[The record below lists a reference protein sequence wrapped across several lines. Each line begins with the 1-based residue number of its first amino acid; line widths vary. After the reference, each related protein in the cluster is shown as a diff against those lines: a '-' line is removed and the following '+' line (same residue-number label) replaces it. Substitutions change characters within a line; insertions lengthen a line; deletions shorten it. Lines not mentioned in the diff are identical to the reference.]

1 MVLPVRDWMGDVEAT
16 YAALPADVQAALGR
30 SVAPADRAEHGGPS
44 RLLVEIA
51 DASQSDQFWHGDNKL
66 VQAKPIPNLQGKWAD
81 GEMVFRFPTA
91 AQAEV
96 MYSTALV
103 WLLPGQVELTIMP
116 DEGQYAVHVM
126 PAVLRDQH
134 AVVKLLTALSK
145 DLLDA

>member
-16 YAALPADVQAALGR
+16 YAGLPDDVRAALGR
-30 SVAPADRAEHGGPS
+30 GGAPAARAEHGGPC

-51 DASQSDQFWHGDNKL
+51 DAPQSDQFWHGDNKL

-91 AQAEV
+91 AQAEAL
-96 MYSTALV
+96 YSTALI
-103 WLLPGQVELTIMP
+103 WLLPGQVELTLMP

-126 PAVLRDQH
+126 PAVLRDQPK
-134 AVVKLLTALSK
+134 VVQTLIALSK